1 MKVLF
6 ALSFF
11 TLFVFQLYG
20 QGEVYYNSNYSPGI
34 YKTKTEFINNTP
46 SITSTEDLRIEKI
59 ELIGQIDS
67 LIRRCKF
74 YNKTTD
80 KKIKKV
86 FAISFENKLYFST
99 GAILKNKNKKDK
111 SLSANSN
118 NEFVLVLLGGSN
130 YLYSEAGLINHWK
143 VGLSSGVS
151 SGVGGITGYALGE
164 AIEGAYPTTTVYGKG
179 VVWDFKKNEFN
190 VFTDCKDFNE
200 FIYPFELESLN
211 CNVPEINLN
220 EIRERISK
228 IK

>member
-1 MKVLF
+1 MKALF
-6 ALSFF
+6 ALLFL
-11 TLFVFQLYG
+11 TLLACQLFG
-20 QGEVYYNSNYSPGI
+20 QSEVYYNSDYSPGI
-34 YKTKTEFINNTP
+34 YKTKSEFINNTP
-46 SITSTEDLRIEKI
+46 SITAAENLRIEKI
-59 ELIGQIDS
+59 ELIGQSDS

-74 YNKTTD
+74 YHKDTD

-86 FAISFENKLYFST
+86 FAISFQNKLYFST

-130 YLYSEAGLINHWK
+130 FLYSEAGLINHWK

-151 SGVGGITGYALGE
+151 SGVGGITGHALGE
-164 AIEGAYPTTTVYGKG
+164 AIEDAYPTTTVYGKG
-179 VVWDFKKNEFN
+179 VVWDYKNNEFN

-200 FIYPFELESLN
+200 FIYPFKLETLN